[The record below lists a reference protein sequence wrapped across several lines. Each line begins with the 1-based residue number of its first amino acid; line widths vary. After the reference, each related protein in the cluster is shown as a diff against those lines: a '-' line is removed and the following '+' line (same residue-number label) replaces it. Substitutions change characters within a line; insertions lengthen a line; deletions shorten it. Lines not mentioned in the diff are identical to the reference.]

1 MSEEGGG
8 EGEGGE
14 PRLKFLEEY
23 SLKTLK
29 QVYRQKAAV
38 SWAGKNCLGQL
49 SICMFFRKETSGP
62 RW

>member
-38 SWAGKNCLGQL
+38 SWAGKFVWG
-49 SICMFFRKETSGP
+49 S
-62 RW
+62 